1 MRYILCDFY
10 LNSIRLETFCR
21 VYSAEGSV
29 QTGCGHSVFDVYGQ
43 NHAFL
48 ESNIP
53 SREPAYFYLVR
64 LGARIPVL
72 IQLAHIPKEVQI
84 AAGMI
89 CTVVVEP
96 K

>member
-1 MRYILCDFY
+1 MALRPKAVRHAVAPERPIK
-10 LNSIRLETFCR
+10 
-21 VYSAEGSV
+21 
-29 QTGCGHSVFDVYGQ
+29 TGCGHSVFDVYGQ